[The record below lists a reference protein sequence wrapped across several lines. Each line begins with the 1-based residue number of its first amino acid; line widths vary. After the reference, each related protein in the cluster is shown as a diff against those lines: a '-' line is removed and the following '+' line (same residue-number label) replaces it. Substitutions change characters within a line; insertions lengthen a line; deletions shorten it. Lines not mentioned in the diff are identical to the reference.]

1 MQKIDKTD
9 TLKKILSGRRFTV
22 DYFQREYRWGQKQI
36 EQMISDFQATFEEFY
51 DPSHDITEVANYG
64 YYYMGCIICTGGAVN
79 KVIDGQQR
87 LTSLSLLLIYLNN
100 LQKKKSES
108 TDDLVKLDD
117 LIFDTHFGKKTFNI
131 DVPEREKC
139 MHALY
144 NGNTAYVAENES
156 SQNMLDRY
164 INIEESF
171 PDDLKEEAL
180 PFFIYWLIE
189 RVLLLEIDTPSED
202 EAHTIFLTMNDRG
215 LSLNSAEMMKA
226 FIIQQVAEIDRI
238 AVNHQWQ
245 DNINRIKNASSYD
258 SSGVVNTEDVEF
270 ISVWL
275 RAKYADSLRE
285 TKRGAK
291 DEDFELLGDKFHTW
305 VRNNA
310 HSGMGLI
317 KPKDYKVLVMNEMTR
332 VTDLYLRL
340 KGYSIKLTA
349 GYEEVFY
356 NANRDLN
363 YQLVLA
369 VSAVCNDD
377 SDEKIDTKI
386 KMVAKFVDDFASTR
400 IFNYKKVNWNTNKY
414 LLFRVMRDI
423 RNQDCRTV
431 GMVLVRTLRRMDVQL
446 DGITK
451 LSLNQFTGRYMLHIL
466 ARFTSYVNCLMGNPP
481 QFDIYVDR
489 KMKGNTYDIEHIL
502 PDDYDSYKDLFTD
515 YDDFKDSRQYIGNLI
530 ILTRDKNRSY
540 QDMKYDEKVKNYA
553 GDNILAQAMG
563 DTAYHNNPRFIP
575 IAQKYGFR
583 AMPVFDKNSIAER
596 ANLYF
601 QMAIDIWN
609 PNYIKEMAGGWSEE
623 EEKDFFKNTKAQEFT
638 VGYADRSWPDA
649 LKYGFLSANIGGRG
663 RYLYNVQIGD
673 TIYCHIAGSGFVG
686 IGECTSTAVPMT
698 EFTVDVNGIQIPIEN
713 VQWSSEE
720 QKAKLDKYKEL
731 FIGVK
736 WKKYVDDQAD
746 GYWEKGLI
754 SVPLVAYTLSDKST
768 YKKVQA
774 HFGYSEEVLRLGGH
788 P

>member
-9 TLKKILSGRRFTV
+9 TLRKILSGRRFTV

-36 EQMISDFQATFEEFY
+36 EQMITDFQATFEEYY
-51 DPSHDITEVANYG
+51 DPNHDITEVANYG

-100 LQKKKSES
+100 LQKQTAES
-108 TDDLVKLDD
+108 SDDLVKVDD
-117 LIFDTHFGKKTFNI
+117 LIYDIHFGKKTFNI

-139 MHALY
+139 MLALY
-144 NGNTAYVAENES
+144 NGDDSFVADNES
-156 SQNMLDRY
+156 TQNMLDRY
-164 INIEESF
+164 NDIEECF
-171 PDDLKEEAL
+171 PDDLKGEAL

-226 FIIQQVAEIDRI
+226 FIIQQVAEADRI
-238 AVNHQWQ
+238 EVNHQWQ
-245 DNINRIKNASSYD
+245 DNINRIKSASSYD

-270 ISVWL
+270 ISIWL
-275 RAKYADSLRE
+275 RAKYADTLRE

-310 HSGMGLI
+310 HSGMGLV
-317 KPKDYKVLVMNEMTR
+317 KPKDYKALVMNEMTR
-332 VTDLYLRL
+332 VTDLYLRM
-340 KGYSIKLTA
+340 KTYSTKLTP

-363 YQLVLA
+363 YQHMLVISA
-369 VSAVCNDD
+369 VSNDD
-377 SDEKIDTKI
+377 SDEIIEKKI
-386 KMVAKFVDDFASTR
+386 KMVTKFVDDFASTR

-423 RNQDCRTV
+423 RNQDCKTV

-451 LSLNQFTGRYMLHIL
+451 LSLNQFTGRYMLHML
-466 ARFTSYVNCLMGNPP
+466 ARFTSYINCQMGNPS
-481 QFDIYVDR
+481 QFDTYVDR

-515 YDDFKDSRQYIGNLI
+515 YDDFKDSRQFIGNLI

-540 QDMKYDEKVKNYA
+540 QDMKYAEKVQHYA
-553 GDNILAQAMG
+553 GDNILAQAME
-563 DTAYHNNPRFIP
+563 DTAYHNNPKFLP
-575 IAQKYGFR
+575 LVSKYGFR
-583 AMPVFDKNSIAER
+583 AMPVFDKACIAER
-596 ANLYF
+596 ANVYL
-601 QMAIDIWN
+601 QMAIDIWD
-609 PNYIKEMAGGWSEE
+609 PTAIKEMAGGWSDE

-638 VGYADRSWPDA
+638 VAYADRSWPDA
-649 LKYGFLSANIGGRG
+649 LKYGFLSANIGGSG

-673 TIYCHIAGSGFVG
+673 TVYCHITGSGFVG
-686 IGECTSTAVPMT
+686 IGECTSTAVFMKDFSV
-698 EFTVDVNGIQIPIEN
+698 EADGQQVSVEDA
-713 VQWSSEE
+713 QWQLPD
-720 QKAKLDKYKEL
+720 QKARLDREKEL

-736 WKKYVDDQAD
+736 WKKFVDDQAD
-746 GYWEKGLI
+746 GYWEKGLT
-754 SVPLVAYTLSDKST
+754 SVPLVAYTLSDRST

-774 HFGYSEEVLRLGGH
+774 HFGYSED
-788 P
+788 